1 MATVKVLLLD
11 IGNRQLKTKLGDDCH
26 AFDWRSDVALND
38 FEEYLRAVSFD
49 ILVYACSAPQ
59 VEAQVLDAINA
70 YPSEKILEKH
80 IALNVVSGNTGVDR
94 LLAGFAASKMA
105 SAPVIVVDLGTAF
118 TVDVVDAR
126 NHFRGGAI
134 GLGLGSQLSALAQA
148 VPHLESPVE
157 SRDVVPSSTE
167 AAVFDGTYRAL
178 AFAIRGLVEHY
189 QVAGVENATVFVC
202 GGDAHRMRT
211 LLPDYRFEDQL
222 LFDGMHLVVADN
234 WL

>member
-1 MATVKVLLLD
+1 MATAKLLLLD

-26 AFDWRSDVALND
+26 AFDWHNAVALNN
-38 FEEYLRAVSFD
+38 FEEYLRVSNFD
-49 ILVYACSAPQ
+49 MLVYACSAPQ
-59 VEAQVLDAINA
+59 VEAQILDVIDT
-70 YPSEKILEKH
+70 YPSKKILAQH
-80 IALNVVSGNTGVDR
+80 IALEIVSSDTGIDR
-94 LLAGFAASKMA
+94 LLTAFTASKMA
-105 SAPVIVVDLGTAF
+105 STPVIVVDLGTAF
-118 TVDVVDAR
+118 TVDVVDAQ

-148 VPHLESPVE
+148 VPHLEPPSE
-157 SRDVVPSSTE
+157 SNE

-202 GGDAHRMRT
+202 GGDSGRMRG

-222 LFDGMHLVVADN
+222 LFDGMRLVAADN

>member
-1 MATVKVLLLD
+1 MATAKVLLLD
-11 IGNRQLKTKLGDDCH
+11 IGNRQLKTKLGDDGH
-26 AFDWRSDVALND
+26 AFDWYDAVELNN
-38 FEEYLRAVSFD
+38 FEKYLRVSNFD
-49 ILVYACSAPQ
+49 MLVYACSAPQ
-59 VEAQVLDAINA
+59 VEAQILDVIDT
-70 YPSEKILEKH
+70 YPSKKILAQH
-80 IALNVVSGNTGVDR
+80 IALEIVSSDTGIDR
-94 LLAGFAASKMA
+94 LLTAFAASKMA
-105 SAPVIVVDLGTAF
+105 STPVIVVDLGTAF
-118 TVDVVDAR
+118 TVDVVDAQ

-148 VPHLESPVE
+148 VPHLEPPSE
-157 SRDVVPSSTE
+157 SNETVPASTE

-202 GGDAHRMRT
+202 GGDAHRMRS

-222 LFDGMHLVVADN
+222 LFDGMQLVAADN

>member
-1 MATVKVLLLD
+1 MATTKVLLLD
-11 IGNRQLKTKLGDDCH
+11 IGNRQLKTKLGDDCNV
-26 AFDWRSDVALND
+26 FDWHDAVARHS
-38 FEEYLRAVSFD
+38 FEEYLRVSNFE

-59 VEAQVLDAINA
+59 VEAQILDAIGT
-70 YPSEKILEKH
+70 YPSKKILAQH
-80 IALNVVSGNTGVDR
+80 ITLEIVSSDTGIDR
-94 LLAGFAASKMA
+94 LLTAFAASKIA
-105 SAPVIVVDLGTAF
+105 STPVIVIDFGTAF
-118 TVDVVDAR
+118 TVDVVDSQ

-148 VPHLESPVE
+148 APHLAPPSESNE
-157 SRDVVPSSTE
+157 TVPTSTE

-189 QVAGVENATVFVC
+189 QVAVVENATVFVC
-202 GGDAHRMRT
+202 GGDAHRMRS

-222 LFDGMHLVVADN
+222 LFDGMQLVAADN